1 VTSGESSSSA
11 GENLVLFHNY
21 TRMVRVWILR
31 VFGQQICSHL
41 LLTHWEGTENQCQ
54 RAQVVPESP
63 GKSYGGAREPRK
75 ELWPEDH
82 RVICF
87 PLTVLF
93 LSGGGGP
100 RTMAAAHDLEI
111 EEDVNLN
118 METEMK
124 EELEEEKMREGRAD
138 KDPFKPRKVHRIVS
152 KWMLPES
159 VRRTYLERANCL
171 PPPLF
176 IIFIS
181 IAEVNVPG
189 GAHWR
194 KDSWGA
200 AGTLGLQI
208 TPGGKT
214 GKHVKRAWG
223 WQYSTHRTRL
233 RPLQSP
239 LPRFLLPSQALSVT
253 C

>member
-1 VTSGESSSSA
+1 MDIA
-11 GENLVLFHNY
+11 C
-21 TRMVRVWILR
+21 VWATDLQPPSTDSLGR
-31 VFGQQICSHL
+31 
-41 LLTHWEGTENQCQ
+41 HWK
-54 RAQVVPESP
+54 PM
-63 GKSYGGAREPRK
+63 AREPRK
-75 ELWPEDH
+75 ELWPEDY

-111 EEDVNLN
+111 EEDVTLN
-118 METEMK
+118 MDREMK

-152 KWMLPES
+152 KWMLPEP

-171 PPPLF
+171 PPPVF
-176 IIFIS
+176 IICVS

-189 GAHWR
+189 GGHWR

-200 AGTLGLQI
+200 ADTLGLQL

-214 GKHVKRAWG
+214 GEHMKRAWG
-223 WQYSTHRTRL
+223 GKHSAHR
-233 RPLQSP
+233 
-239 LPRFLLPSQALSVT
+239 A
-253 C
+253 

>member
-1 VTSGESSSSA
+1 
-11 GENLVLFHNY
+11 
-21 TRMVRVWILR
+21 
-31 VFGQQICSHL
+31 
-41 LLTHWEGTENQCQ
+41 
-54 RAQVVPESP
+54 
-63 GKSYGGAREPRK
+63 
-75 ELWPEDH
+75 
-82 RVICF
+82 
-87 PLTVLF
+87 
-93 LSGGGGP
+93 
-100 RTMAAAHDLEI
+100 MAAAHDLEI

-138 KDPFKPRKVHRIVS
+138 KDHFKPRKVHRIVS
-152 KWMLPES
+152 KWMLPEP

-189 GAHWR
+189 GVHWR

-223 WQYSTHRTRL
+223 WQVQHTQNSTSSSSESPSQVLPAFPGTFSHVLSFIFQTT
-233 RPLQSP
+233 PLQ
-239 LPRFLLPSQALSVT
+239 
-253 C
+253 